1 MPFVWRTKDLPYLK
15 QSADLICQ
23 SFNVTLLWGSNQG
36 KLCTVYFVNSKQD
49 LDWNAQILPKTALI
63 LERRITLDF
72 KITPSDY
79 KEVHD
84 LRSLKFQ
91 NGRGNG
97 WCFENFTCVIFTVD
111 CIDFIRGNLLPRQF
125 WDRMFSTT
133 EACCKIGCG
142 YSWPSRPLAKRAP
155 WLRKF

>member
-1 MPFVWRTKDLPYLK
+1 MPFVWRTKDLSYLK

-36 KLCTVYFVNSKQD
+36 KLCTVYSVNSKQD
-49 LDWNAQILPKTALI
+49 LDWNTKFCLKLRWFWK
-63 LERRITLDF
+63 RRITLDF

-111 CIDFIRGNLLPRQF
+111 CTDFIRGSLLPRQF

-133 EACCKIGCG
+133 EACCKIGCW
-142 YSWPSRPLAKRAP
+142 YSWPTGALAKGTP